1 MQYIESLKE
10 NDQVTEHYLCT
21 AKQILKTRAG
31 KTYYSVR
38 LQDKTGTIDG
48 KIWDLNDGIGH
59 FETGDYV
66 KLDGLIVT
74 FQGGFQLNIRRIR
87 KSQEGEYDPK
97 EYMPTSQYPIEDMWK
112 EFIGYINKIENEY
125 VKKLAVAFFVEDKEL
140 AKRFKTHGA
149 AKTVH
154 HNFYGGLLEHTLG
167 ILRICNFLADQYPQ
181 VNRDVLFAGA
191 FFHDIG
197 KTEEL
202 TELPLVEYS
211 DEGQLLGHIVIAVE
225 WINEKVAKIPG
236 FPKPLANMIK
246 HCVLA
251 HHGEL
256 EYGSPKKPALL
267 EAVLLH
273 YADNIDAKVMTFT
286 TIMNQTSQED
296 DWAGF
301 QRLFDSNLRRTRF

>member
-1 MQYIESLKE
+1 MLFIEAINE
-10 NDQVTEHYLCT
+10 NDNVVDHYLC
-21 AKQILKTRAG
+21 AQKQVLKTRAG
-31 KTYYSVR
+31 KTYYSIR
-38 LQDKTGTIDG
+38 LQDKTGTLDS

-66 KLDGLIVT
+66 KIDGSVVT
-74 FQGGFQLNIRRIR
+74 FQGGLQVNIRRIR

-97 EYMPTSQYPIEDMWK
+97 DYLPTSKYDVDEMYS
-112 EFIGYINKIENEY
+112 EFLGYIDKVEDPY
-125 VKKLAVAFFVEDKEL
+125 VKQLCEAFFVDDTVL
-140 AKRFKTHGA
+140 AKRFKEHGA

-154 HNFYGGLLEHTLG
+154 HNFFGGLLEHTLG
-167 ILRICNFLADQYPQ
+167 IVKICDFLADQYPQ

-202 TELPLVEYS
+202 TELPIVDYT
-211 DEGQLLGHIVIAVE
+211 DEGQLLGHIMIGVQ
-225 WINEKVAKIPG
+225 WINEKVNQIEG

-246 HCVLA
+246 HCVIA

-256 EYGSPKKPALL
+256 EYGSPKKPAIL
-267 EAVLLH
+267 EAALLH

-286 TIMNQTSQED
+286 TILNQTEPED
-296 DWAGF
+296 DWSGY
-301 QRLFDSNLRRTRF
+301 QRLFQTNIRKTRF